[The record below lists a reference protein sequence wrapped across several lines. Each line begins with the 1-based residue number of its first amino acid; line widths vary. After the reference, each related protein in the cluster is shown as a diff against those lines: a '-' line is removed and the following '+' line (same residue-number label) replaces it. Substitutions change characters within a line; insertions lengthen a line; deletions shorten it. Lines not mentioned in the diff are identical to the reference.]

1 VYHSIKSI
9 KWFRFPSV
17 YSSNASRSACRTVAI
32 GAGRN
37 AGILAMQILGTSDET
52 IRNKVED
59 YKLKLLKESQE
70 KIKIQIYSAMNW
82 EKIE

>member
-1 VYHSIKSI
+1 
-9 KWFRFPSV
+9 
-17 YSSNASRSACRTVAI
+17 
-32 GAGRN
+32 
-37 AGILAMQILGTSDET
+37 MQILGTSDET